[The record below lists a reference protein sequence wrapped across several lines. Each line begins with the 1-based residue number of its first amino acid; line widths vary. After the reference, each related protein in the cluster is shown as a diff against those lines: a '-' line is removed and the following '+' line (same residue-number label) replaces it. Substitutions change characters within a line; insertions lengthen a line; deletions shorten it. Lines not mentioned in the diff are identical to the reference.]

1 MSLKS
6 NLTRA
11 LGFAPRAPQPAAA
24 LYARALAEARAP
36 EWYAACGVPDT
47 LDGRFDTLALVL
59 SLVLLRLQ
67 ALGAHQT
74 EADVTDRFAE
84 DMDASLREIGVS
96 DLAISKQVGNT
107 IGALGGRLTA
117 YRSGLAAADTAF
129 GDALARNLY
138 RGQAPD
144 EAMLAAAARR
154 SRALETRLARCSAV
168 ELESGNW

>member
-11 LGFAPRAPQPAAA
+11 LGLAPRAPQPAAA
-24 LYARALAEARAP
+24 IYARALAEARAT

-47 LDGRFDTLALVL
+47 LDGRFDALALVL
-59 SLVLLRLQ
+59 ALLLLRLQ

-107 IGALGGRLTA
+107 VGALGGRLTA
-117 YRSGLAAADTAF
+117 YRAALDTDGATLA
-129 GDALARNLY
+129 DALIRNLY

-144 EAMLAAAARR
+144 PAMLAAAALR
-154 SRALETRLARCSAV
+154 SRALQARLARHSADD
-168 ELESGNW
+168 LASGYW

>member
-11 LGFAPRAPQPAAA
+11 LGFAPRAPHPAAA

-36 EWYAACGVPDT
+36 EWYSACGVPDT

-117 YRSGLAAADTAF
+117 YRAALGAGDATLA
-129 GDALARNLY
+129 DALARNLY
-138 RGQAPD
+138 RGQAP
-144 EAMLAAAARR
+144 EGAMLAAAAHR
-154 SRALETRLARCSAV
+154 SRALESRLAKGSAAD
-168 ELESGNW
+168 LEGGYW